1 MLLVG
6 GLIVILTFVLI
17 VKKYEARL
25 VLFLAGLLMCLI
37 GGLPGDVMKAF
48 TKAMV
53 NNSLVPTI
61 CTVMGF
67 SYVMR
72 LTTCDQHL
80 VQSISGILKRGRA
93 ILVPISFFLT
103 WWISLAIP
111 SASGC
116 SAAVGSILIPTLIA
130 AGVHPAMAAATVLA
144 GTWGSAI
151 SPGNAHNPF
160 VADLAGTDMM
170 TVIINETPASVIASI
185 ACVVVM
191 TVYAVL
197 RKEGATEERRLA
209 YLKEIGEEGTKKA
222 SFHVRPL
229 LAIVPLVPLFLLILG
244 SKQVGLLPEIS
255 VPLSMLIGVALGF
268 LVTLKDAQEIC
279 RKFFEGMGNAY
290 ADVIGLII
298 CASVFTTGMTAI
310 GLTGALTELME
321 GSQAAA
327 AAAGTFG
334 PFFIAVISGSGDA
347 AAFAFNGAITPFAEQ
362 FGLSIMD
369 LGSLAQIAGAMG
381 RSMSPIA
388 GAAIICAGLA
398 KVNPI
403 EVSKRNALP
412 CLASAIVLM
421 LLLSYV
427 CVDSQK
433 GDYPDGIQR
442 ND

>member
-191 TVYAVL
+191 TAYAVL

-268 LVTLKDAQEIC
+268 LVTLQDAQEIC

-290 ADVIGLII
+290 ADVIGLIV

-321 GSQAAA
+321 GSQATA

-421 LLLSYV
+421 LLL
-427 CVDSQK
+427 
-433 GDYPDGIQR
+433 
-442 ND
+442 

>member
-80 VQSISGILKRGRA
+80 VQSISGVLKRGRA

-185 ACVVVM
+185 ACVAVM

-209 YLKEIGEEGTKKA
+209 YLKEIGEEGEKA
-222 SFHVRPL
+222 EEFHVRPL

-290 ADVIGLII
+290 ADVIGLIV
-298 CASVFTTGMTAI
+298 CASAFTTGMTAI

-421 LLLSYV
+421 LLL
-427 CVDSQK
+427 
-433 GDYPDGIQR
+433 
-442 ND
+442 

>member
-37 GGLPGDVMKAF
+37 GGLPGDVMKAV

-80 VQSISGILKRGRA
+80 VQSISGVLKRGRA

-160 VADLAGTDMM
+160 VADLVGTDMM

-185 ACVVVM
+185 ACVAVM

-209 YLKEIGEEGTKKA
+209 YLKEIGEEGEKA
-222 SFHVRPL
+222 EEFHVRPL

-290 ADVIGLII
+290 ADVIGLIV

-421 LLLSYV
+421 LLL
-427 CVDSQK
+427 
-433 GDYPDGIQR
+433 
-442 ND
+442 

>member
-185 ACVVVM
+185 ACVAVM

-209 YLKEIGEEGTKKA
+209 YLKEIGEEGGKEEA
-222 SFHVRPL
+222 FHVRPL

-268 LVTLKDAQEIC
+268 LVTLQDAQEIC

-290 ADVIGLII
+290 ADVIGLIV

-369 LGSLAQIAGAMG
+369 LG
-381 RSMSPIA
+381 
-388 GAAIICAGLA
+388 
-398 KVNPI
+398 
-403 EVSKRNALP
+403 
-412 CLASAIVLM
+412 
-421 LLLSYV
+421 
-427 CVDSQK
+427 
-433 GDYPDGIQR
+433 
-442 ND
+442 

>member
-72 LTTCDQHL
+72 LTTCDQHI

-191 TVYAVL
+191 TAYAVL

-209 YLKEIGEEGTKKA
+209 YLKEIGEEGVKEA

-290 ADVIGLII
+290 ADVIGLIV

-421 LLLSYV
+421 LLL
-427 CVDSQK
+427 
-433 GDYPDGIQR
+433 
-442 ND
+442 

>member
-191 TVYAVL
+191 TAYAVL

-209 YLKEIGEEGTKKA
+209 YLKEIGEEGVKEE

-290 ADVIGLII
+290 ADVIGLIV

-327 AAAGTFG
+327 AAAG
-334 PFFIAVISGSGDA
+334 SSS
-347 AAFAFNGAITPFAEQ
+347 
-362 FGLSIMD
+362 LSSRVPVMRRP
-369 LGSLAQIAGAMG
+369 LPSTAPSRRLRSSLACPSWTSARSRRSRARWAARCRRLLAPPSSVPASPRLTRSRCRSAM
-381 RSMSPIA
+381 
-388 GAAIICAGLA
+388 
-398 KVNPI
+398 
-403 EVSKRNALP
+403 P
-412 CLASAIVLM
+412 CLAWPLP
-421 LLLSYV
+421 L
-427 CVDSQK
+427 C
-433 GDYPDGIQR
+433 
-442 ND
+442 

>member
-80 VQSISGILKRGRA
+80 VQSISGVLKRGRA

-191 TVYAVL
+191 TAYAVL

-209 YLKEIGEEGTKKA
+209 YLKEIGEEGVKEA

-290 ADVIGLII
+290 ADVIGLIV
-298 CASVFTTGMTAI
+298 CASAFTTGMTAI

-421 LLLSYV
+421 LLL
-427 CVDSQK
+427 
-433 GDYPDGIQR
+433 
-442 ND
+442 

>member
-191 TVYAVL
+191 TAYAVL

-209 YLKEIGEEGTKKA
+209 YLKEIGEEGEKA
-222 SFHVRPL
+222 EEFHVRPL
-229 LAIVPLVPLFLLILG
+229 LAIVPLFLLILG

-268 LVTLKDAQEIC
+268 LVTLQDAQEIC

-290 ADVIGLII
+290 ADVIGLIV

-421 LLLSYV
+421 LLL
-427 CVDSQK
+427 
-433 GDYPDGIQR
+433 
-442 ND
+442 

>member
-191 TVYAVL
+191 TAYAVL

-209 YLKEIGEEGTKKA
+209 YLKEIGEEGVKEA

-290 ADVIGLII
+290 ADVIGLIV

-347 AAFAFNGAITPFAEQ
+347 AAFAFNGAIMPFAEQ

-421 LLLSYV
+421 LLL
-427 CVDSQK
+427 
-433 GDYPDGIQR
+433 
-442 ND
+442 

>member
-191 TVYAVL
+191 TAYAVL

-229 LAIVPLVPLFLLILG
+229 LAIVPLVPLLLLILG

-290 ADVIGLII
+290 ADVIGLIV

-421 LLLSYV
+421 LLL
-427 CVDSQK
+427 
-433 GDYPDGIQR
+433 
-442 ND
+442 

>member
-80 VQSISGILKRGRA
+80 VQSISGVLKRGRA

-191 TVYAVL
+191 TAYAVL

-209 YLKEIGEEGTKKA
+209 YLKEIGEEGEKA
-222 SFHVRPL
+222 EEFHVRPL

-290 ADVIGLII
+290 ADVIGLIV

-421 LLLSYV
+421 LLL
-427 CVDSQK
+427 
-433 GDYPDGIQR
+433 
-442 ND
+442 

>member
-80 VQSISGILKRGRA
+80 VQSISGVLKRGRA

-191 TVYAVL
+191 TAYAVL

-209 YLKEIGEEGTKKA
+209 YLREIGEEGVKEA

-290 ADVIGLII
+290 ADVIGLIV

-421 LLLSYV
+421 LLL
-427 CVDSQK
+427 
-433 GDYPDGIQR
+433 
-442 ND
+442 

>member
-80 VQSISGILKRGRA
+80 VQSISGLLKRGRA
-93 ILVPISFFLT
+93 LLVPISFFLT

-209 YLKEIGEEGTKKA
+209 YLKEIGEEGEKA
-222 SFHVRPL
+222 EEFHVRPL

-268 LVTLKDAQEIC
+268 LVTLKDAQAIC

-290 ADVIGLII
+290 ADVIGLIV

-321 GSQAAA
+321 ESQTAA

-421 LLLSYV
+421 LLL
-427 CVDSQK
+427 
-433 GDYPDGIQR
+433 
-442 ND
+442 

>member
-191 TVYAVL
+191 TAYAVL

-209 YLKEIGEEGTKKA
+209 YLREIGEEGVKEA

-290 ADVIGLII
+290 ADVIGLIV

-421 LLLSYV
+421 LLL
-427 CVDSQK
+427 
-433 GDYPDGIQR
+433 
-442 ND
+442 

>member
-191 TVYAVL
+191 TAYAVL

-209 YLKEIGEEGTKKA
+209 YLKEIGEEGAKKA

-290 ADVIGLII
+290 ADVIGLIV

-421 LLLSYV
+421 LLL
-427 CVDSQK
+427 
-433 GDYPDGIQR
+433 
-442 ND
+442 

>member
-80 VQSISGILKRGRA
+80 VQSISGVLKRGRA

-191 TVYAVL
+191 TAYAVL

-421 LLLSYV
+421 LLL
-427 CVDSQK
+427 
-433 GDYPDGIQR
+433 
-442 ND
+442 

>member
-1 MLLVG
+1 M
-6 GLIVILTFVLI
+6 LI

-191 TVYAVL
+191 TAYAVL

-209 YLKEIGEEGTKKA
+209 YLKEIGEEGVKEA

-290 ADVIGLII
+290 ADVIGLIV

-421 LLLSYV
+421 LLL
-427 CVDSQK
+427 
-433 GDYPDGIQR
+433 
-442 ND
+442 

>member
-80 VQSISGILKRGRA
+80 VQSISGVLKRGRA

-185 ACVVVM
+185 ACVAVM

-209 YLKEIGEEGTKKA
+209 YLKEIGEEGEKA
-222 SFHVRPL
+222 EELHVRPL

-290 ADVIGLII
+290 ADVIGLIV

-421 LLLSYV
+421 LLL
-427 CVDSQK
+427 
-433 GDYPDGIQR
+433 
-442 ND
+442 

>member
-1 MLLVG
+1 MLVG

-191 TVYAVL
+191 TAYAVL

-209 YLKEIGEEGTKKA
+209 YLKEIGEEGVKEA

-290 ADVIGLII
+290 ADVIGLIV

-421 LLLSYV
+421 LLL
-427 CVDSQK
+427 
-433 GDYPDGIQR
+433 
-442 ND
+442 

>member
-80 VQSISGILKRGRA
+80 VQSISGVLKRGRA

-160 VADLAGTDMM
+160 VADLSGTDMM

-185 ACVVVM
+185 ACVAVM

-209 YLKEIGEEGTKKA
+209 YLKEIGEEGEKA
-222 SFHVRPL
+222 EEFHVRPL

-290 ADVIGLII
+290 ADVIGLIV

-421 LLLSYV
+421 LLL
-427 CVDSQK
+427 
-433 GDYPDGIQR
+433 
-442 ND
+442 

>member
-80 VQSISGILKRGRA
+80 VQSISGVLKRGRA

-160 VADLAGTDMM
+160 VADLVGTDMM

-185 ACVVVM
+185 ACVAVM

-209 YLKEIGEEGTKKA
+209 YLKEIGEEGEKA
-222 SFHVRPL
+222 EEFHVRPL

-290 ADVIGLII
+290 ADVIGLIV

-421 LLLSYV
+421 LLL
-427 CVDSQK
+427 
-433 GDYPDGIQR
+433 
-442 ND
+442 

>member
-80 VQSISGILKRGRA
+80 VQSISGVLKRGRA

-185 ACVVVM
+185 ACVAVM

-209 YLKEIGEEGTKKA
+209 YLKEIGEEGEKA
-222 SFHVRPL
+222 EEFHVRPL

-244 SKQVGLLPEIS
+244 SKQVDLLPEIS

-290 ADVIGLII
+290 ADVIGLIV

-421 LLLSYV
+421 LLL
-427 CVDSQK
+427 
-433 GDYPDGIQR
+433 
-442 ND
+442 

>member
-1 MLLVG
+1 MLIAG
-6 GLIVILTFVLI
+6 GILVILTFVLI

-25 VLFLAGLLMCLI
+25 VLFCAGLIMCLI

-67 SYVMR
+67 SYVMK
-72 LTTCDQHL
+72 LTQCDQHL

-93 ILVPISFFLT
+93 LLVPLSFLLT

-170 TVIINETPASVIASI
+170 TVILNETPASIAASI
-185 ACVVVM
+185 ACIAVM
-191 TVYAVL
+191 TAYAFFFH
-197 RKEGATEERRLA
+197 EGASAERSKAYQQKIAAEEHLQ
-209 YLKEIGEEGTKKA
+209 LSTFK
-222 SFHVRPL
+222 VNPL
-229 LAIVPLVPLFLLILG
+229 RALVPIVPLFLLILG
-244 SKQVGLLPEIS
+244 SKQVAVLPEIS
-255 VPLSMLIGVALGF
+255 VPLSMLTGVALG
-268 LVTLKDAQEIC
+268 LIVTWSDAQEVC
-279 RKFFEGMGNAY
+279 RNFFKGMGSAY
-290 ADVIGLII
+290 SDVIGLIV

-310 GLTGALTELME
+310 GLTGALTDLMK
-321 GSQAAA
+321 GSESIA

-347 AAFAFNGAITPFAEQ
+347 AAFAFNGAVTPYAEQ
-362 FGLSIMD
+362 FGMSIMD

-381 RSMSPIA
+381 RSMSPVA

-398 KVNPI
+398 HVNPI

-412 CLASAIVLM
+412 CLAAAIVLM
-421 LLLSYV
+421 ILL
-427 CVDSQK
+427 
-433 GDYPDGIQR
+433 
-442 ND
+442 

>member
-1 MLLVG
+1 MLIVG

-72 LTTCDQHL
+72 LTECDQHL
-80 VQSISGILKRGRA
+80 VQSISGLLRKGRA
-93 ILVPISFFLT
+93 VLVPLSFLLT

-170 TVIINETPASVIASI
+170 TVIINETPAAIIASL
-185 ACVVVM
+185 ACVAVM
-191 TVYAVL
+191 TAYAVI
-197 RKEGATEERRLA
+197 RREGATEERRVA
-209 YLKEIGEEGTKKA
+209 YMASLGEDKKQME
-222 SFHVRPL
+222 SFHVNPL
-229 LAIVPLVPLFLLILG
+229 RAIVPLVPLLLLIAS
-244 SKQVGLLPEIS
+244 SKQVGLLPEVS

-268 LVTLKDAQEIC
+268 LVTLTDIQEVC
-279 RKFFEGMGNAY
+279 RKFFQGMGNAY
-290 ADVIGLII
+290 ADVIGLIV
-298 CASVFTTGMTAI
+298 CASVFTAGMTAI
-310 GLTGALTELME
+310 GLTGALTDLMK
-321 GSQAAA
+321 GSQSAA

-334 PFFIAVISGSGDA
+334 PFLIAVISGSGDA
-347 AAFAFNGAITPFAEQ
+347 AAFAFNGAVTPFAEQ
-362 FGLSIMD
+362 FGMSIMN
-369 LGSLAQIAGAMG
+369 LGSLAQIAGEMG
-381 RSMSPIA
+381 RSISPVA

-398 KVNPI
+398 KVSPI

-412 CLASAIVLM
+412 CFVAALVLM
-421 LLLSYV
+421 IML
-427 CVDSQK
+427 
-433 GDYPDGIQR
+433 
-442 ND
+442 

>member
-1 MLLVG
+1 MLIAG
-6 GLIVILTFVLI
+6 GILVILTFILI

-25 VLFLAGLLMCLI
+25 VLFCAGLIMCLI

-67 SYVMR
+67 SYVMK
-72 LTTCDQHL
+72 LTQCDQHL
-80 VQSISGILKRGRA
+80 VQSISGILKKGRA
-93 ILVPISFFLT
+93 LLVPLSFLLT

-185 ACVVVM
+185 ACVAVM
-191 TVYAVL
+191 TAYAYL
-197 RKEGATEERRLA
+197 FKEGASAERSKA
-209 YLKEIGEEGTKKA
+209 YLEKIAEEEHLKMN
-222 SFHVRPL
+222 SFKVNPL
-229 LAIVPLVPLFLLILG
+229 RALVPIVPLFLLILG
-244 SKQVGLLPEIS
+244 SKQVGILPEIS
-255 VPLSMLIGVALGF
+255 VPLSMIIGVVLGL
-268 LVTLKDAQEIC
+268 LVTWSNAQDVC
-279 RKFFEGMGNAY
+279 RNFFKGMGDSY
-290 ADVIGLII
+290 ADVIGLIV
-298 CASVFTTGMTAI
+298 CASVFTTGMTAV
-310 GLTGALTELME
+310 GLTGALTDLMK
-321 GSQAAA
+321 GSQSIA

-334 PFFIAVISGSGDA
+334 PFFIAIISGSGDA
-347 AAFAFNGAITPFAEQ
+347 AAFAFNGAVTPFAEQ
-362 FGLSIMD
+362 FGMSIMD

-381 RSMSPIA
+381 RSISPVA

-398 KVNPI
+398 RVNPI

-412 CLASAIVLM
+412 CLAAAIVLM
-421 LLLSYV
+421 MLL
-427 CVDSQK
+427 
-433 GDYPDGIQR
+433 
-442 ND
+442 